1 MVDLV
6 HRWTHKPVFRLG
18 EMPFRQSAQLQT
30 GNTKAERTNLM
41 LQRGRNLMQIALIIQ
56 QYITGTDWVAVS
68 ARDVL
73 TRTLIDIQHLRKA
86 LVPMNSAC
94 DSRCRYDLLG
104 GVQQTRHLTGY
115 KTYFFRHALSPCA
128 NIGIV

>member
-6 HRWTHKPVFRLG
+6 HRRTYKTVFRLG
-18 EMPFRQSAQLQT
+18 KMPFRQSAQLQT
-30 GNTKAERTNLM
+30 GNAKAERTDLM

-56 QYITGTDWVAVS
+56 QYITGTDLVAVS

-86 LVPMNSAC
+86 LVPMNGAR

>member
-1 MVDLV
+1 
-6 HRWTHKPVFRLG
+6 
-18 EMPFRQSAQLQT
+18 
-30 GNTKAERTNLM
+30 
-41 LQRGRNLMQIALIIQ
+41 MQIALIIQ
-56 QYITGTDWVAVS
+56 QYITGTDLVAVS

-86 LVPMNSAC
+86 LVPMNGAR